1 VLDVTLTRRLS
12 LLTATLIAVC
22 TFTIALLAAVSGRNT
37 ATGQIDARLV
47 NLRGTIRDT
56 DDPLSALLQSAS
68 ASSSD
73 FGALLVVV
81 GEDPI
86 VLVEGST
93 MEEASIADVGTDQ
106 LNLERTTPFT
116 VDRGLRL
123 VTLDI
128 GNEQWL
134 VFGED
139 IRTIHRQFTI
149 QLAANSMLALAL
161 SALGGAMAALVTRRS
176 MVPLGHIVRY
186 SRSVADGTLTGSL
199 NVDAP
204 TSEVREL
211 QDSIGSMVLSLKV
224 AADERTRSEAMM
236 RDFLADVAHE
246 LRTPL
251 TTVRAYSEILAS
263 DRSPDPETRVRA
275 QDRIV
280 QESKR
285 MARLIDDLL
294 LLARLASAPTERT
307 SRLDVRSIVRAHL
320 DDLAVLDPNRS
331 INLQAGPCHIDANA
345 ALIERMVANI
355 VSNIHRHSPA
365 DARVE
370 VIMGEVDTDL
380 EISFDD
386 AGPGLDAQQLDRLAH
401 DAPRFGV
408 LRTGDQHGSGL
419 GLHLVRSI
427 ARAHRGTVNFERSP
441 LGGLRVR
448 IRLPASNS
456 QCASTS

>member
-1 VLDVTLTRRLS
+1 MTLTRRLS
-12 LLTATLIAVC
+12 VLTATLIAAC

-37 ATGQIDARLV
+37 ATEQIDARLTD
-47 NLRGTIRDT
+47 LRSMIRDT
-56 DDPLSALLQSAS
+56 DDPLTALLQSAS

-73 FGALLVVV
+73 FGALLVVI

-106 LNLERTTPFT
+106 LNLARTTPFT

-123 VTLDI
+123 VNLDI
-128 GNEQWL
+128 GDEQWL
-134 VFGED
+134 IFGED
-139 IRTIHRQFTI
+139 IRNIQRQFTI
-149 QLAANSMLALAL
+149 QLVANSLLALAL

-176 MVPLGHIVRY
+176 MVPLGRIVRY

-199 NVDAP
+199 GVDAP

-211 QDSIGSMVLSLKV
+211 QDSIGSMVLSLKD
-224 AADERTRSEAMM
+224 AADERMRSEAMM
-236 RDFLADVAHE
+236 RDFLADIAHE

-307 SRLDVRSIVRAHL
+307 SRLDVRSILRAHL

-331 INLQAGPCHIDANA
+331 IHLEAEPCPLDANA
-345 ALIERMVANI
+345 ALIERMFANI
-355 VSNIHRHSPA
+355 VSNVHRHSPA
-365 DARVE
+365 DARV
-370 VIMGEVDTDL
+370 VAHVRDVDTDV
-380 EISFDD
+380 EITFDD
-386 AGPGLDAQQLDRLAH
+386 AGPGLDTQQLERLAY

-408 LRTGDQHGSGL
+408 LRTSDQHSSGL

-427 ARAHRGTVNFERSP
+427 VRAHGGTVDFERSP

-448 IRLPASNS
+448 IRLPRSDS
-456 QCASTS
+456 QRGTTS